1 MGVLRDER
9 KCCGTGDCGG
19 THQAVRGKMNHT
31 GRRLAQVLALHE
43 GCGVRCAGARRTATK
58 SAARRRR
65 VGNEKKRRSVY
76 EEVNGKKERKKL
88 TSECLF
94 VCLCA
99 KELFATKKKAF
110 N

>member
-1 MGVLRDER
+1 MLRNWRLWRHASSRAWEDEPHR
-9 KCCGTGDCGG
+9 REAGKHMHLHCTRA
-19 THQAVRGKMNHT
+19 AV
-31 GRRLAQVLALHE
+31 
-43 GCGVRCAGARRTATK
+43 CGVRVPRRAATK